1 MSNNA
6 FQIVIPG
13 QLHDNDIALAKD
25 YAAAQFESNFNIA
38 GFCKKHGISTKTWY
52 AKYKSDSAFMGYVD
66 RIIASHISH
75 DEREAFKKMKQ
86 HVLRFAY
93 KDKPTISE
101 MKLFFQTFEYLL
113 KADEIE
119 QRKRFGI
126 SEDKT
131 EPEMSIVEKRER
143 LLARL
148 GS

>member
-25 YAAAQFESNFNIA
+25 YAAAQFESDFNIA

-52 AKYKSDSAFMGYVD
+52 AKYKSDTVFMDYVD
-66 RIIASHISH
+66 RIVTNHISD
-75 DEREAFKKMKQ
+75 DERKAYQKMKQ

-93 KDKPTISE
+93 KDRPTISE

-119 QRKRFGI
+119 QKKRFGI
-126 SEDKT
+126 DGDMV
-131 EPEMSIVEKRER
+131 EPTTSIDEKKQQLLTR
-143 LLARL
+143 LRT
-148 GS
+148 